1 MKIREASDN
10 LFDMNQSGDAILR
23 SLQNADFSIMDI
35 IVRESL
41 QNALDAS
48 KAGVDHTF
56 VDYRTGKFDTSR
68 LNPEFERISDNLNR
82 AYTDEAEFL
91 SISDRNTVGLNGQ
104 YDLNRPD
111 ELTKSNFFKLV
122 FGLGK
127 NQEANGAGGSWGLG
141 KTSYFRIGCGIVI
154 YYTRIKA
161 EQDYEERLIA
171 SLIEDPRSEKRL
183 LTDSR
188 RGIAWWGEQRESDK
202 DDFYPI
208 TNHERIEKFLD
219 IFGLKP
225 YRAEETGTTIIIPY
239 LKEFEQTSSNPWGRN
254 RERAL
259 TTAIQRWYAPRIL
272 NDEYSKGTGNADLY
286 CKVNGELVGYPEV
299 EQPFGLLRDLYT
311 AALTG
316 NASDDIKVK
325 DIILPRRGMK
335 DNKTNAGRVAFVIK
349 NLSDAVTSNGF
360 TYRQYIEDTDDQTE
374 ESFKLVAFARKPGMI
389 VRYDFDDKWSKG
401 VKIAD
406 DQCLIAFFVPNSNG
420 KIYEKYRTDK
430 YDTLEQYLRF
440 GEKADHADWFDQRGQ
455 QNITLVDRIKKV
467 TAQALA
473 NAAGSDEDRQVSLVS
488 EKLAH
493 EYAGLLPPNNFGKA
507 GRSLSKLPSD
517 GGQKHEHASSITI
530 KNTGMDEDGRLFI
543 DFVARFKRSADV
555 DIKISTQGKSAMSF
569 KEWAKDLATL
579 DFPVKI
585 DKVEI
590 DETEVSVAIA
600 SSRARFSLTNSNN
613 ERTEIMG
620 RLKLSL
626 SSNEYQPELIIK
638 QND

>member
-1 MKIREASDN
+1 MKIREALNSPM
-10 LFDMNQSGDAILR
+10 DMVQSGDAVLR
-23 SLQNADFSIMDI
+23 SLQNTDFSITDI

-48 KAGVDHTF
+48 KPGGDHTF
-56 VDYRTGKFDTSR
+56 VEYNTGNFDTSR
-68 LNPEFERISDNLNR
+68 LNLEFEKISDNLDR
-82 AYTDEAEFL
+82 VYTGEAEFL
-91 SISDRNTVGLNGQ
+91 SISDRNTVGLNGE
-104 YDLNRPD
+104 YDPSQPD
-111 ELTKSNFFKLV
+111 KLAKSNFFKLV

-161 EQDYEERLIA
+161 EYGYEERLIA

-188 RGIAWWGEQRESDK
+188 RGIAWWGEQRGSNR

-208 TNHERIEKFLD
+208 TDHKQIEKFLD

-286 CKVNGELVGYPEV
+286 CKVNGDLIGYPEM

-316 NASDDIKVK
+316 NANDDIKVE
-325 DIILPRRGMK
+325 DIRLPRSGMK

-349 NLSDAVTSNGF
+349 NLSDAVTNNGF
-360 TYRQYIEDTDDQTE
+360 TYRQYIEDADDQTE

-440 GEKADHADWFDQRGQ
+440 GEKADHADWFDQRDQ
-455 QNITLVDRIKKV
+455 QNITLVDRIKKE
-467 TAQALA
+467 TARALA

-507 GRSLSKLPSD
+507 GRSRPKPPSD
-517 GGQKHEHASSITI
+517 GGQKYEHASSITI

-543 DFVARFKRSADV
+543 DFVARFKKSADV

-579 DFPVKI
+579 DFPVEI
-585 DKVEI
+585 DNIEI
-590 DETEVSVAIA
+590 DETEVDVAID
-600 SSRARFSLTNSNN
+600 SSRAGFSLNSSND
-613 ERTEIMG
+613 ERSEITG

-638 QND
+638 QKD

>member
-23 SLQNADFSIMDI
+23 SLQNTDFSIMDI

-48 KAGVDHTF
+48 KAGVDHIF

-183 LTDSR
+183 LADSR

-208 TNHERIEKFLD
+208 TDHKQIEKFLD

-225 YRAEETGTTIIIPY
+225 YGADDTGTTIIIPY

-272 NDEYSKGTGNADLY
+272 NDEYSKGTGNADLC

-316 NASDDIKVK
+316 NASDDIKVE
-325 DIILPRRGMK
+325 DIRLPRSGMK

-360 TYRQYIEDTDDQTE
+360 TYRQYIEDADDQTE

-401 VKIAD
+401 AKIAD

-455 QNITLVDRIKKV
+455 QNITLVDRIKRE
-467 TAQALA
+467 TARALA

-507 GRSLSKLPSD
+507 GRSRPKPPSD

-530 KNTGMDEDGRLFI
+530 KNTGMDEDGSLFI

-569 KEWAKDLATL
+569 KEWTKDLATL
-579 DFPVKI
+579 DFPVEI

-590 DETEVSVAIA
+590 DETEVNVAIA

-613 ERTEIMG
+613 ERSEITG

>member
-1 MKIREASDN
+1 MKIREALNSPM
-10 LFDMNQSGDAILR
+10 DMVQSGDAVLR
-23 SLQNADFSIMDI
+23 SLQNTDFSITDI

-48 KAGVDHTF
+48 KPGGDHTF
-56 VDYRTGKFDTSR
+56 VEYNTGNFDTSR
-68 LNPEFERISDNLNR
+68 LNPEFEKISDNLDR
-82 AYTDEAEFL
+82 AYTGEAEFL
-91 SISDRNTVGLNGQ
+91 SISDRNTVGLNGE
-104 YDLNRPD
+104 YDPSQPD
-111 ELTKSNFFKLV
+111 KLAKSNFFKLV

-161 EQDYEERLIA
+161 EQGYEERLIA

-183 LTDSR
+183 LTDGK
-188 RGIAWWGEQRESDK
+188 RGIAWWGEQRGSNR
-202 DDFYPI
+202 DDFYPV
-208 TNHERIEKFLD
+208 TDHKQIEKFLD

-225 YRAEETGTTIIIPY
+225 YGADDTGTMIIIPY

-259 TTAIQRWYAPRIL
+259 ATAIQRWYAPRIL
-272 NDEYSKGTGNADLY
+272 NAEYSEGTGNADLY
-286 CKVNGELVGYPEV
+286 CKVNGNLIGYPEV

-316 NASDDIKVK
+316 NASDDIKVE
-325 DIILPRRGMK
+325 DIRLPRSGMK

-360 TYRQYIEDTDDQTE
+360 TYRQYIEDVDDRTE

-420 KIYEKYRTDK
+420 KIYEKYRTDE

-440 GEKADHADWFDQRGQ
+440 GEKADHADWFDQRDQ
-455 QNITLVDRIKKV
+455 QNITLVDRIKKE
-467 TAQALA
+467 TARALA

-507 GRSLSKLPSD
+507 GRSRPKPPSD

-530 KNTGMDEDGRLFI
+530 KNTGMDEDGSLFI

-569 KEWAKDLATL
+569 KEWTKDLATL
-579 DFPVKI
+579 DFPVEI
-585 DKVEI
+585 DKVDI
-590 DETEVSVAIA
+590 DETEVNVAIA

-613 ERTEIMG
+613 ERSEITG

>member
-23 SLQNADFSIMDI
+23 SLQNTDFSIMDI

-48 KAGVDHTF
+48 KEGVDHTF
-56 VDYRTGKFDTSR
+56 VDYWTGKFDASR
-68 LNPEFERISDNLNR
+68 LNPEFERISDNLNH
-82 AYTDEAEFL
+82 AYADEAEFL
-91 SISDRNTVGLNGQ
+91 AISDRNTVGLNGQ

-154 YYTRIKA
+154 YYTRIKSG
-161 EQDYEERLIA
+161 QDYEERLIA

-208 TNHERIEKFLD
+208 TDHERIEKFLD

-225 YRAEETGTTIIIPY
+225 YGAEETGTTIIIPY
-239 LKEFEQTSSNPWGRN
+239 LKEFEQTSSNPWERN

-272 NDEYSKGTGNADLY
+272 NDEYSKGTGNADLC

-299 EQPFGLLRDLYT
+299 EQPFDLLRDLYT

-316 NASDDIKVK
+316 NASDDIKVE
-325 DIILPRRGMK
+325 DIRLPRSGMK

-360 TYRQYIEDTDDQTE
+360 TYRQYIEDADDQTE

-455 QNITLVDRIKKV
+455 QNITLVDRIKKE
-467 TAQALA
+467 TARALA

-507 GRSLSKLPSD
+507 GRSRPKPPSD

-569 KEWAKDLATL
+569 KEWTKDLATL
-579 DFPVKI
+579 DFPVEI

-600 SSRARFSLTNSNN
+600 SSRAGFSLTNSNN
-613 ERTEIMG
+613 ERTEITG

>member
-1 MKIREASDN
+1 MKIREALNSPM
-10 LFDMNQSGDAILR
+10 DMVQSGDAVLR
-23 SLQNADFSIMDI
+23 SLQNTDFSITDI

-48 KAGVDHTF
+48 KPGSNHTF
-56 VDYRTGKFDTSR
+56 VEYNTGNFDTSR
-68 LNPEFERISDNLNR
+68 LNPEFEKISDNLDR
-82 AYTDEAEFL
+82 AYTGAAEFL
-91 SISDRNTVGLNGQ
+91 SISDRNTVGLNGE
-104 YDLNRPD
+104 YDPSQPD
-111 ELTKSNFFKLV
+111 KLAKSNFFKLV

-154 YYTRIKA
+154 YYTRIKT
-161 EQDYEERLIA
+161 EHGYEERLIA

-188 RGIAWWGEQRESDK
+188 RGIAWWGEQRGSNR

-208 TNHERIEKFLD
+208 TDHEQIEKFLD

-225 YRAEETGTTIIIPY
+225 YGAEETGTTIIIPY

-272 NDEYSKGTGNADLY
+272 NDEYSKGTGNADLC

-299 EQPFGLLRDLYT
+299 EQPFGLLRNLYT

-316 NASDDIKVK
+316 NANDDIKVE
-325 DIILPRRGMK
+325 DIRLHRSGMK

-360 TYRQYIEDTDDQTE
+360 TYRQYIEDADDQTE

-406 DQCLIAFFVPNSNG
+406 DQYLIAFFVPNSNG

-430 YDTLEQYLRF
+430 YDTLEQYLRL

-455 QNITLVDRIKKV
+455 QNITLVDRIKKE
-467 TAQALA
+467 TARALA

-507 GRSLSKLPSD
+507 GRSRPKPPSD
-517 GGQKHEHASSITI
+517 GGQRHEHASSITI

-543 DFVARFKRSADV
+543 DFVARFKKSADV

-569 KEWAKDLATL
+569 KEWVKDLATL
-579 DFPVKI
+579 AFPVEI

-590 DETEVSVAIA
+590 DETEVNVAIA
-600 SSRARFSLTNSNN
+600 SSRARFRLNSSNN
-613 ERTEIMG
+613 ERSEITG